1 MTYIVDSPF
10 KLGESAMF
18 LRGIIK
24 DSLILVALARRAIS
38 EEAVERI
45 YMGGGRGDFG
55 MIGEGG
61 VGEMGVRGIVW
72 SVHLIDELFARHK
85 KGLKEEGS
93 ITLKMRRCF
102 LFSN

>member
-1 MTYIVDSPF
+1 MN
-10 KLGESAMF
+10 
-18 LRGIIK
+18 
-24 DSLILVALARRAIS
+24 SLSCEDEGVS
-38 EEAVERI
+38 FNVSM
-45 YMGGGRGDFG
+45 YGDFG